1 MVGQRSIRCCC
12 RGCLVASKTHSRR
25 AVGRIW
31 TAQGAEVVDAGRAYA
46 GRVTPDN
53 QPDVGKRVVFL
64 HSYSRPHCGA
74 LATPHSRGA
83 VRVEAH
89 AAAAHDRGG
98 RRHQQQ
104 VEGDADACGGSNQ
117 RLMGPGVQCRSA
129 VCKLLNPG
137 GWEPRGQARR
147 WQAASALHGLHACPH
162 LRLLPLLARARPETL
177 HKVGQSVDEVAPE
190 QAAAW
195 RRRRRQWRRHNLAW
209 LLSTSMRWYP
219 TEAPARRARSPPV

>member
-1 MVGQRSIRCCC
+1 M
-12 RGCLVASKTHSRR
+12 
-25 AVGRIW
+25 
-31 TAQGAEVVDAGRAYA
+31 DAGRAYA

-147 WQAASALHGLHACPH
+147 WQAASALPGLHACPH

-177 HKVGQSVDEVAPE
+177 HNVGQSVDEGAPE
-190 QAAAW
+190 QAAPGGGDGGGGSGGGTTLPGCSLLLCAGTPLKHLPGEPAHLPCRPS
-195 RRRRRQWRRHNLAW
+195 RRRRWRLC
-209 LLSTSMRWYP
+209 
-219 TEAPARRARSPPV
+219 